1 MSFELNRLITGGTN
15 FSLVE
20 QNHNRVKVSL
30 AQEVS
35 QEFYCFPEC
44 IINEKRC
51 VSTIRGGYEERSAA
65 VSCCIQRWQELYHS
79 CEQRGATELDYV
91 YVLSQ
96 DRLASFNK
104 KNSKRVEKNSE
115 CFPDTCLCLFPR
127 SLKRKKLDI
136 LYLRPNIF
144 GVWWREAISFP
155 QYWYIVRAR

>member
-1 MSFELNRLITGGTN
+1 MSTRTIQVTLRNLVNELSTASITGGTN
-15 FSLVE
+15 SALVE

-79 CEQRGATELDYV
+79 CE
-91 YVLSQ
+91 
-96 DRLASFNK
+96 
-104 KNSKRVEKNSE
+104 
-115 CFPDTCLCLFPR
+115 
-127 SLKRKKLDI
+127 
-136 LYLRPNIF
+136 
-144 GVWWREAISFP
+144 
-155 QYWYIVRAR
+155 